1 MENREIIIG
10 GELKHFGKKGMKWGV
25 RRYQNKDGT
34 LTEAGKKRYARDI
47 RDNNARKKDNRMK
60 IDGPDARRWVG
71 EDLDRTKKTLD
82 EGSNVLRQID
92 GTRQSIQKTRTK
104 SMDLSSMSD
113 AELRAKINR
122 AQLERQYSE
131 LYAPQNRGQISKG
144 KKVVDNVLEYGGK
157 AIGIASSAVGLA
169 IAINKLMPK
178 E

>member
-47 RDNNARKKDNRMK
+47 RENNARKKDNRMK
-60 IDGPDARRWVG
+60 IDGPDAHRWVQ
-71 EDLDRTKKTLD
+71 EDIDRTKKSID
-82 EGSNVLRQID
+82 EASNV
-92 GTRQSIQKTRTK
+92 TRQLDNLNQSVSK
-104 SMDLSSMSD
+104 SKPVKMDLSSMSD

-122 AQLERQYSE
+122 AQLERQYAD
-131 LYAPQNRGQISKG
+131 LYSQDSRQISKG
-144 KKVVDNVLEYGGK
+144 KKIVDNVLEYGGK
-157 AIGIASSAVGLA
+157 TLTVAGSAVALGSA
-169 IAINKLMPK
+169 IYKMMPK